1 MLMYIDPG
9 TGSMLFTILMGV
21 FGAGIYGA
29 RNLSMKLKFRASGGK
44 AVPVDTDRVP
54 IAIFSDDKRYWNVFE
69 PICDRL
75 EAQGQEA
82 VYLTASSD
90 DPALQ
95 KRYQHI
101 RCRFIGEGNRAF
113 AVLNTLKADIL
124 LSTTPGLEVY
134 QWKRSKDVKW
144 YVHIPHA
151 STDLTLYRMFGIDY
165 YDAVLISGD
174 YQEAQIRAL
183 ERLRDLP
190 PKEIELVGCTY
201 LDVMRERLKRS
212 GPAPAHETTVL
223 LAPSWGQSAI
233 LSRYGERM
241 IDALLNTGYHIV
253 IRPHPQSFKSET
265 ELIERLMRK
274 YPASDKLEWNR
285 DNDNFEILRRAD
297 IMISDFSGVIF
308 DYTLVYDK
316 PVIYADTKFD
326 KGPYDAWWLEE
337 EPWTFRALRLV
348 GRALDETMLGDL
360 RGVIDEC
367 LSGEDYASGRRQA
380 RSETWQ
386 CAGEGAER
394 ATDYLLCK
402 LEEIR
407 NSTAGQ

>member
-134 QWKRSKDVKW
+134 SGSDQRTSNG
-144 YVHIPHA
+144 
-151 STDLTLYRMFGIDY
+151 MC
-165 YDAVLISGD
+165 IS
-174 YQEAQIRAL
+174 RT
-183 ERLRDLP
+183 P
-190 PKEIELVGCTY
+190 PPT
-201 LDVMRERLKRS
+201 
-212 GPAPAHETTVL
+212 
-223 LAPSWGQSAI
+223 
-233 LSRYGERM
+233 
-241 IDALLNTGYHIV
+241 
-253 IRPHPQSFKSET
+253 
-265 ELIERLMRK
+265 
-274 YPASDKLEWNR
+274 
-285 DNDNFEILRRAD
+285 
-297 IMISDFSGVIF
+297 
-308 DYTLVYDK
+308 
-316 PVIYADTKFD
+316 
-326 KGPYDAWWLEE
+326 
-337 EPWTFRALRLV
+337 
-348 GRALDETMLGDL
+348 
-360 RGVIDEC
+360 
-367 LSGEDYASGRRQA
+367 
-380 RSETWQ
+380 
-386 CAGEGAER
+386 
-394 ATDYLLCK
+394 
-402 LEEIR
+402 
-407 NSTAGQ
+407 